1 LNSKKTAALIFLTA
15 ILIFS
20 GCEKK
25 SEISVVKNVPVVEP
39 DQKFIKSRII
49 ITENGLTSAIVEAE
63 SVKVFSNTKIS
74 TFEGG
79 IKMDIFN
86 KQGKHVSTLTAKR
99 GEVYGLYEKVDSLK
113 AKGNVVVVSD
123 ERKSKLETA
132 SSLVWILA
140 SKRIYADS
148 LVKLTGENAV
158 EQGINFTAKDDLSEY
173 SMENVSGSFEGKDI
187 KIPGK

>member
-1 LNSKKTAALIFLTA
+1 LNAWKTVAFIFFAT
-15 ILIFS
+15 IIVFS

-25 SEISVVKNVPVVEP
+25 SEISVVKNAPVVEP
-39 DQKFIKSRII
+39 DQKFIKSRIV

-63 SVKVFSNTKIS
+63 SVKVFAVTNIS

-86 KQGKHVSTLTAKR
+86 KQGKHVSTLTANR

-113 AKGNVVVVSD
+113 AKGNVVVVS
-123 ERKSKLETA
+123 EEKKSKLETA
-132 SSLVWILA
+132 SSLVWIQTA
-140 SKRIYADS
+140 RRIYADS

-158 EQGINFTAKDDLSEY
+158 EQGINFTAKDDLTEY